1 MNFAVGKER
10 LYNKNFGKD
19 KNIIL
24 WDVQNIENGQP
35 IKIRFLKNNTNY
47 RQGIRIAVDDGEGE
61 LEINGLKGR
70 VMELWDD
77 NTPNEIVCVC
87 KAQEGKISVYNIW
100 NERGYPESQ
109 SDSSGMVL
117 EEKGN
122 TLIYKCNDFGFE
134 STFDKII
141 FSIEKM

>member
-35 IKIRFLKNNTNY
+35 IKIRFLKNNTKY

-70 VMELWDD
+70 AMELWDD

-87 KAQEGKISVYNIW
+87 FSKEGKISVYNIW

-134 STFDKII
+134 LTFDKLI